1 MIIQELIIAAFTA
14 VSAGIFAWLLFRRV
28 STKVAR
34 YREHIT
40 ATAQNRFTEM
50 FVFIDVD
57 RYVNVFLG
65 ILLLVPLAVWVL
77 SRELWLAV
85 VCLLLL
91 LATPYLVI
99 SILYTRR
106 LEKIEQ
112 QLPDAMVML
121 SGSLRSGASMIAALD
136 GLIQESEPPLAQEFS
151 LLLREIRLGVDI
163 DQALDHMEQRIHLE
177 DFRLF
182 ISAMRISREVG
193 GNLADTLD
201 KLATTL
207 RSKLVMEGKIRS
219 LTAQGRLQGIVMSM
233 LPLALVAILMK
244 LQPDAMGML
253 FTTKLGWSVVA
264 IVIIMQILGF
274 ITIRKITRIDI

>member
-1 MIIQELIIAAFTA
+1 MIEQLLIAAMAA
-14 VSAGIFAWLLFRRV
+14 VSAGIFAWLAFHRV
-28 STKVAR
+28 SARVAR
-34 YREHIT
+34 YRDQLT
-40 ATAQNRFTEM
+40 SSAQTRFTEM

-57 RYVNVFLG
+57 RYVNAFVAV
-65 ILLLVPLAVWVL
+65 LLLVPLAVWIL

-91 LATPYLVI
+91 LATPYLI
-99 SILYTRR
+99 ITILYSRR
-106 LEKIEQ
+106 LAKIEE

-121 SGSLRSGASMIAALD
+121 SGSLRSGSSLTTALD
-136 GLIQESEPPLAQEFS
+136 GLIQESAPPLAQEFS

-163 DQALDHMEQRIHLE
+163 DQALDHMEHRIALE
-177 DFRLF
+177 DFRLL

-219 LTAQGRLQGIVMSM
+219 LTAQGRLQGIVMSL
-233 LPLALVAILMK
+233 LPLALVAVLMK
-244 LQPDAMGML
+244 LQPDSMSML

-264 IVIIMQILGF
+264 IVVIMQILGF
-274 ITIRKITRIDI
+274 LTIRKITRIDI